1 MSAETKIITVNVK
14 DLGIRSEQ
22 IVVDLIRF
30 IAEQLPRAD
39 LKRSG
44 NEIEVSLPATTS
56 KRAIRL
62 RIKKFL
68 YKKNLDEEYRPI
80 SYKEG
85 QKDGYMVKEKKTYQF
100 TYY

>member
-1 MSAETKIITVNVK
+1 MSEDTKIVTVKVK

-22 IVVDLIRF
+22 IIVDLVRF
-30 IAEQLPRAD
+30 IAEQLPQAD
-39 LKRSG
+39 LKRIG
-44 NEIEVSLPATTS
+44 NEIEITLPVKTS

-68 YKKNLDEEYRPI
+68 YKKNLDEEFRPI
-80 SYKEG
+80 SYKEA

>member
-1 MSAETKIITVNVK
+1 MSEDTKIITINVK

-30 IAEQLPRAD
+30 IAEQIPQAD
-39 LKRSG
+39 LKRTG
-44 NEIEVSLPATTS
+44 NEIEVMVPMKTS
-56 KRAIRL
+56 KRVIKLRL
-62 RIKKFL
+62 KKFL

-80 SYKEG
+80 SYREA
-85 QKDGYMVKEKKTYQF
+85 QKDGYMVKQKKTYQF